1 MESIINE
8 IKMKAAT
15 MEVYAEILEHL
26 DGRIKWYQHPEKV
39 IREETGEEV
48 ETGRMLD
55 DEGEYAAAHLRAYRD
70 AIKAIKKLAGV

>member
-1 MESIINE
+1 MEDIINE

-26 DGRIKWYQHPEKV
+26 DGRVKWYQHKETIV
-39 IREETGEEV
+39 NEETGEET
-48 ETGRMLD
+48 ETGRMVD
-55 DEGEYAAAHLRAYRD
+55 DEGEYAAANLRAYRE

>member
-15 MEVYAEILEHL
+15 MEVYAEILDIL
-26 DGRIKWYQHPEKV
+26 ANRVKWYQHPETIV
-39 IREETGEEV
+39 NEETGEET

-55 DEGEYAAAHLRAYRD
+55 DEGEYAAAHLRAYRE
-70 AIKAIKKLAGV
+70 AIKAVKKLAGV